1 MTYMVIG
8 AGPAGVKAA
17 EALRAA
23 EADAEIVL
31 VGGEPEPPYSRMA
44 IPYLLTESIGEDGTY
59 LHRSDGQLDA
69 QGISYVHDRASK
81 IFPEGHFVSFESGV
95 ERPYTRLLIATGARP
110 IKPPVPGLDLPGV
123 THCWTLDDARRI
135 AERARSG
142 ADVVLMGAG
151 FIGTIILEALAAR
164 GVKLTVI
171 EAEDRMVPR
180 MMNAAAGGML
190 KRWCESKGVTV
201 LTSTRV
207 ERVAEAA
214 DGGLSVSLNSG
225 TDLRAD
231 LVVVAAGVSP
241 NIEFVAGSGID
252 VADGIVVDDF
262 LKTSAADVYAAGD
275 CAQGP
280 DFSGG
285 RAVHAIQPTAVEHG
299 RIAALNMT
307 GSETAYRGSLS
318 MNVLDTLGLI
328 SASFGLWKGVDGGDH
343 AETLDA
349 ENYRYL
355 RLEFDGDQLI
365 GGLSIGRTENI
376 GVIRGLIQGRV
387 RLGPWK
393 ARLIENP
400 HQLMEAYVARVH
412 G

>member
-1 MTYMVIG
+1 MTFMVIG

-23 EADAEIVL
+23 DADAEIVL
-31 VGGEPEPPYSRMA
+31 VGDEPEPPYSRMA
-44 IPYLLTESIGEDGTY
+44 IPYLLTEAIGEDGTY
-59 LHRSDGQLDA
+59 LHRDDA
-69 QGISYVHDRASK
+69 PLAGKGISYIHDRAVN
-81 IFPEGHFVSFESGV
+81 IDADRHVVGFESGDEKTYV
-95 ERPYTRLLIATGARP
+95 RLLIATGARP

-123 THCWTLDDARRI
+123 THCWTLEDARRI
-135 AERARSG
+135 TERARPG

-151 FIGTIILEALAAR
+151 FIGTIILEALAMR
-164 GVKLTVI
+164 GVNLTVI

-190 KRWCESKGVTV
+190 KAWCESKGVTV

-207 ERVAEAA
+207 ERVAESG
-214 DGGLSVSLNSG
+214 GGLSVSLDDGGELSAG
-225 TDLRAD
+225 
-231 LVVVAAGVSP
+231 LVVVAAGVRP
-241 NIEFVAGSGID
+241 NVEFVAESGIK
-252 VADGIVVDDF
+252 VADGIVVDDC
-262 LKTSAADVYAAGD
+262 LRTSAADVYAAGD

-285 RAVHAIQPTAVEHG
+285 WAVHAIQPTAVEHG
-299 RIAALNMT
+299 RIAALNMA
-307 GSETAYRGSLS
+307 GSETTYRGSLS

-328 SASFGLWKGVDGGDH
+328 SASFGRWQGIDGGDH

-349 ENYRYL
+349 AGFRYL
-355 RLEFDGDQLI
+355 RLEFDDDHLI

-387 RLGPWK
+387 RLSDWK
-393 ARLIENP
+393 ARLIADP
-400 HQLMEAYVARVH
+400 HRLMEAYVASLH
-412 G
+412 PG

>member
-23 EADAEIVL
+23 DANAEIVL

-59 LHRSDGQLDA
+59 LHRDEGRLE
-69 QGISYVHDRASK
+69 GLRISYVHDRAVK
-81 IFPEGHFVSFESGV
+81 IAAERHVVAFESGA
-95 ERPYTRLLIATGARP
+95 ERAYARLLIATGARP

-123 THCWTLDDARRI
+123 THCWTLEDARRI
-135 AERARSG
+135 ALRARSG

-164 GVKLTVI
+164 GVTLTVI

-201 LTSTRV
+201 MTSTRV
-207 ERVAEAA
+207 ERVVET
-214 DGGLSVSLNSG
+214 DGGLAVSLNNG
-225 TDLRAD
+225 AELHAD

-241 NIEFVAGSGID
+241 NIEFVADSGID
-252 VADGIVVDDF
+252 VAAGVVVDDF
-262 LKTSAADVYAAGD
+262 LQTTAADVYAAGD
-275 CAQGP
+275 CAEGP

-307 GSETAYRGSLS
+307 GTATAYRGSLS

-328 SASFGLWKGVDGGDH
+328 SASFGLWQGVPDGDH
-343 AETLDA
+343 AETIDA
-349 ENYRYL
+349 ARHRYL
-355 RLEFDGDQLI
+355 RLEFDDDHLI
-365 GGLSIGRTENI
+365 GGLSIGRTDNI

-393 ARLIENP
+393 AHLLANP
-400 HQLMEAYVARVH
+400 HQLMEAYVASVH